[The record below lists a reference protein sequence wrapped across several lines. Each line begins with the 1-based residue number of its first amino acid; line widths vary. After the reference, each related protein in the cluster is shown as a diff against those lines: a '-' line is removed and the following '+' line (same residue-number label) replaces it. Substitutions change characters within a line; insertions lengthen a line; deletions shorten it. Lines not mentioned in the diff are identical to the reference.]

1 MMHIPSLI
9 RNERGLTLLE
19 LMAALLITSVI
30 LGGALTFWWSLQTNS
45 NMVTAAQ
52 MQETS
57 VRWTSKQFH
66 HLISEASLAALS
78 SPQEIRLR
86 VGKDYRA
93 IIHHSS
99 TEEWNVYSF
108 SIPSASDL
116 TDEEV
121 MVKLADTSVTLKS
134 HPDRYRYLYS
144 LAHSM
149 PAAPLIRI
157 IQLPDGTSVN
167 TAEFP
172 AIAQAGSL
180 LEAVLEFQS
189 ISRDSMG
196 RPELTSGNA
205 NSRYTITAKLMKDR

>member
-1 MMHIPSLI
+1 MMRIQSCI

-30 LGGALTFWWSLQTNS
+30 LGGALSFWWSLQTNS
-45 NMVTAAQ
+45 NMTAAAQ

-66 HLISEASLAALS
+66 HLISEASLAALV

-86 VGKDYRA
+86 VGNDYRA

-99 TEEWNVYSF
+99 KEEWNVYSF
-108 SIPSASDL
+108 SVPPGLSD
-116 TDEEV
+116 EAAISQ
-121 MVKLADTSVTLKS
+121 LAAASVTFES
-134 HPDRYRYLYS
+134 NPDRYRYQYS
-144 LAHSM
+144 LAHDM
-149 PAAPLIRI
+149 PAAPRIRI
-157 IQLPDGTSVN
+157 VQLPDGTAVN
-167 TAEFP
+167 TATLP

-180 LEAVLEFQS
+180 LEAELEFQS
-189 ISRDSMG
+189 IGRDSMG

-205 NSRYTITAKLMKDR
+205 SSRYTLTAKLMKDR